1 MNPWAEKKSSV
12 LTFLWFFCWSLK
24 QTFLC
29 LYPST
34 GCSQHSQKQNSSTKT
49 SRDSGQGHFSLN
61 QRVLA
66 HYATPLPWKQNAARC
81 LIKGTTSLGALFP
94 SNLPLV
100 APCVIAISFSC
111 RLTTVQCL
119 IFADEKGH
127 ITATSSVW
135 SPHSAAP
142 SHSVYSLF
150 SVESPG
156 KLAKLDRK

>member
-1 MNPWAEKKSSV
+1 MNPWAEKKV
-12 LTFLWFFCWSLK
+12 QFLLFCEFCWSLK

-66 HYATPLPWKQNAARC
+66 HYATPYPENKMLPDAWLKEQ
-81 LIKGTTSLGALFP
+81 
-94 SNLPLV
+94 PLSVLYFHQTCPYV